1 VATADLERLQSALGP
16 GYTVERELGSGGMA
30 TVYLARDAKHQRQV
44 ALKVLHPDLAVSLGP
59 ERFRREIT
67 TAAQLQH
74 PHILG
79 VYDSGETAT
88 GQLWFTMPFVEG
100 ESLRDRLRR
109 EAQLPVGDAIRIT
122 REVASALAYAH
133 GRGIVHRDIK
143 PENVLL
149 TGQGD
154 ALLADFGIARA
165 LSANASDTGLTATGL
180 AVGTPQYMSP
190 EQASGERTLDA
201 RSDVYSLG
209 ALLYEMLAGE
219 PPFTGPSAQA
229 VIAKMLSSAP
239 PSVRGVRPTVSASVD
254 AAIQRALAPVPADRW
269 PSATEFAHALEVAER
284 TAAAPVVPAGGP
296 APTRRMP
303 VAAMALGLGFLIGI
317 GVLFAWRSRAGSGA
331 APGDAGP
338 IRIAVLPFDNMGDSA
353 DGYFADGVT
362 DAVRGK
368 LTSMPGLAVIGSASS
383 GQYRHTTKAPRE
395 IAQEL
400 GVHYLLLGKVRW
412 DKHTGGES
420 QVEVS
425 PELVDGPTAT
435 DRWAQPFD
443 ASLTHVFQVQGEI
456 ADKVAQALQVALTP
470 ATQQAVEARPTADLG
485 AYDSYLRGLA
495 ITRTSNS
502 PQVLRQAI
510 AALRDAVTRDSAFA
524 LAWSRLATNYSLLY
538 FNSMPL
544 RAVADSSDRASA
556 RALALAPGL
565 PEAHAARGAY
575 FSLVLHDQVRGLV
588 EAKAGLALAPAN
600 TTLLI
605 TVAAGEA
612 AAGLFDSAAVTAA
625 RAAALDP
632 RDASVFRRVAS
643 IAMARRRS
651 VEAQAA
657 AERALALQPGNLP
670 TIDALACILLQQ
682 GDLAGARRMVERES
696 ATAGL
701 TATAAYLG
709 NYYDLGW
716 VLDSA
721 LSARLLATRPDAFFA
736 DTGTWAIVLAQQYGF
751 AGDRARQRAY
761 ADTARAAFSSELA
774 AATEPDPQRHMFLG
788 LALAYLGRD
797 AEAVKEGERG
807 IAIASSGPGGRLD
820 PYFDHQLARVY
831 LAAGQPERA
840 LDTLERLLAEP
851 YFVTPA
857 WLRIDPNFAPLR
869 GNPRFER
876 LAAGAGA
883 PIA

>member
-1 VATADLERLQSALGP
+1 VTPPVPDGLQSALGAS
-16 GYTVERELGSGGMA
+16 YVLERELGSGGMA
-30 TVYLARDAKHQRQV
+30 TVYLARDVKHQRQV

-79 VYDSGETAT
+79 VYDSGETWT
-88 GQLWFTMPFVEG
+88 GQLWFTMPYVAG

-109 EAQLPVGDAIRIT
+109 EGQLPVGDAIRIT

-133 GRGIVHRDIK
+133 QRGIIHRDIK

-149 TGQGD
+149 TEQGD

-165 LSANASDTGLTATGL
+165 LSATVTDTGLTATGL

-219 PPFTGPSAQA
+219 TPFTGPSAQA
-229 VIAKMLSSAP
+229 VIAKMLSSAA
-239 PSVRGVRPTVSASVD
+239 PSVRSVRPAVSPSVD

-269 PSATEFAHALEVAER
+269 PNAGEFSSGLEAAER
-284 TAAAPVVPAGGP
+284 TAAVPAAVPRG
-296 APTRRMP
+296 ARRVP

-317 GVLFAWRSRAGSGA
+317 GALFAWRSRSRNGA
-331 APGDAGP
+331 APSDSGP

-368 LTSMPGLAVIGSASS
+368 LTNVPGLAVIGSASS
-383 GQYRHTTKAPRE
+383 AQYRHTTKPPRE

-412 DKHTGGES
+412 DKHAGGES

-470 ATQQAVEARPTADLG
+470 ATQRAVAARPTADLA
-485 AYDSYLRGLA
+485 AYDSYLRGVA
-495 ITRTSNS
+495 FQRTGNS
-502 PQVLRQAI
+502 PQILRQAI
-510 AALRDAVTRDSAFA
+510 AAYRAAVVRDSAFA
-524 LAWSRLATNYSLLY
+524 LAWSRLGVAYSVLY
-538 FNSMPL
+538 FNGVPL
-544 RAVADSSDRASA
+544 HAVADSSERASA
-556 RALALAPGL
+556 QALALAPNL
-565 PEAHAARGAY
+565 PEAHEARGSY
-575 FSLVLHDQVRGLV
+575 YGLVLHDDARGLT
-588 EAKAGLALAPAN
+588 EAKAGLALAPTN
-600 TTLLI
+600 TGLLT
-605 TVAAGEA
+605 TVANAETG
-612 AAGLFDSAAVTAA
+612 AGLLDSAAATMA

-632 RDASVFRRVAS
+632 RDAPVFTLVADIALRRK
-643 IAMARRRS
+643 RS
-651 VEAQAA
+651 AEAQAA
-657 AERALALQPGNLP
+657 AERALALRPGHLP
-670 TIDALACILLQQ
+670 TVDELARVMLQQ
-682 GDLAGARRMVERES
+682 GDLAGARQVIERE
-696 ATAGL
+696 
-701 TATAAYLG
+701 TATDDPVATVAYLS

-721 LSARLLATRPDAFFA
+721 ESVRLLATRPDAFYA
-736 DTGTWAIVLAQQYGF
+736 DTGTWAFVLAQQYAF
-751 AGDRARQRAY
+751 RGDRVHQLAY
-761 ADTARAAFSSELA
+761 ADTARAAFSADLA
-774 AATEPDPQRHMFLG
+774 VATEPDPQRHMFLG
-788 LALAYLGRD
+788 LTLAYLGRD
-797 AEAVKEGERG
+797 AEAVKEGERAL
-807 IAIASSGPGGRLD
+807 AIVSAVSPDGHHD

-831 LAAGQPERA
+831 LAAGHPEHA
-840 LDTLERLLAEP
+840 LDLIERVLTGP
-851 YFVTPA
+851 YWVTPA
-857 WLRIDPNFAPLR
+857 WLRIDPNLAPLR

-876 LAAGAGA
+876 LIAGVGP

>member
-1 VATADLERLQSALGP
+1 MAAPDLERLQSALGP

-30 TVYLARDAKHQRQV
+30 TVYLARDVKHQRQV

-79 VYDSGETAT
+79 VYDSGETST
-88 GQLWFTMPFVEG
+88 GQLWFTMPYVEG

-109 EAQLPVGDAIRIT
+109 EGQLPVGDALRIT

-133 GRGIVHRDIK
+133 QRGIIHRDIK

-165 LSANASDTGLTATGL
+165 LSGSATDTGLTATGL
-180 AVGTPQYMSP
+180 AIGTPQYMSP

-239 PSVRGVRPTVSASVD
+239 PSVRGVRPAVSPSVD

-269 PSATEFAHALEVAER
+269 PSAGEFASALETAER
-284 TAAAPVVPAGGP
+284 TAAAPVSVPGRA
-296 APTRRMP
+296 RRMP

-317 GVLFAWRSRAGSGA
+317 GALFAWRSRAGRGP
-331 APGDAGP
+331 APGDSGP
-338 IRIAVLPFDNMGDSA
+338 IRIAVLPFDNIGDSA

-368 LTSMPGLAVIGSASS
+368 LTSVPGLAVIGSASS
-383 GQYRHTTKAPRE
+383 GQYRHTTKPPRE

-412 DKHTGGES
+412 DKHAGGES

-443 ASLTHVFQVQGEI
+443 APLTHVFQVQGEI

-470 ATQQAVEARPTADLG
+470 ATQQAVSARPTADLA
-485 AYDSYLRGLA
+485 AYDSYLRGVA
-495 ITRTSNS
+495 ISQSGNS
-502 PQVLRQAI
+502 TPVLRRAI
-510 AALRDAVTRDSAFA
+510 VALRDAVARDPAFA
-524 LAWSRLATNYSLLY
+524 LGWSRLALTYCLLY
-538 FNSMPL
+538 FNGVPL
-544 RAVADSSDRASA
+544 PAIADSADRASA
-556 RALALAPGL
+556 RALALAPDL
-565 PEAHAARGAY
+565 PESHGARGAY
-575 FSLVLHDQVRGLV
+575 FALVLNDDVRGLA
-588 EAKAGLALAPAN
+588 EAKAGLALAPTN
-600 TTLLI
+600 TTLLKA
-605 TVAAGEA
+605 VATGEA
-612 AAGLFDSAAVTAA
+612 ALGLTDSAAATAA

-632 RDASVFRRVAS
+632 RDPSVLRRVAD
-643 IAMARRRS
+643 IAMRRHRS
-651 VEAQAA
+651 TEAQAA
-657 AERALALQPGNLP
+657 EERSLALLPGNLA
-670 TIDALACILLQQ
+670 TIDGLALIMLQQ
-682 GDLAGARRMVERES
+682 GNLAGARQMIERE
-696 ATAGL
+696 
-701 TATAAYLG
+701 TAALDPTMSVLYLG
-709 NYYDLGW
+709 NYNDLGW

-721 LSARLLATRPDAFFA
+721 ESIRLLASRPDAL
-736 DTGTWAIVLAQQYGF
+736 DGGTAAWAITLAQQYGF
-751 AGDRARQRAY
+751 RGDRVHQRAY
-761 ADTARAAFSSELA
+761 ADTARAALSAQMSV
-774 AATEPDPQRHMFLG
+774 TRHDPQRLMFLG

-797 AEAVKEGERG
+797 AEAVKDGERAA
-807 IAIASSGPGGRLD
+807 AIVAERSNGGHVVYL
-820 PYFDHQLARVY
+820 DHQLARVY

-840 LDTLERLLAEP
+840 LDVLERLLAEP

-876 LAAGAGA
+876 LIAGGEP